1 MRLCHHIRDVI
12 FTTLFCQSQKMHY
25 LFANPETDNRLNLV
39 ESDRPGLAKWAA
51 HHFGVA
57 PNLRAPA
64 TQSHVME
71 TEPPRY
77 SVCFPFQIH
86 SRQRSVSTCIV
97 ILLRVNGYREW
108 MSIRCRSLSGVAG
121 RAKMSA
127 EIDPVRRSG
136 VLIGVWQEN
145 SACAYAH
152 RTTMCMHQNAHSA
165 TMQAFTSTN
174 AGRVRTNGM
183 LVLPVSAKSSRLI
196 LSARNG
202 QY

>member
-136 VLIGVWQEN
+136 VLIGVWLKTVHARTHSGPLRACTKMHTAQQCRHSQAQMPDAYVPTACLYCQ
-145 SACAYAH
+145 SAP
-152 RTTMCMHQNAHSA
+152 S
-165 TMQAFTSTN
+165 
-174 AGRVRTNGM
+174 
-183 LVLPVSAKSSRLI
+183 LPD
-196 LSARNG
+196 
-202 QY
+202 